1 MYSIYKISYFLRAEN
16 GPTCIV
22 MRPSA
27 DDPNKTKF
35 TWLLSLDLKVSQLPS
50 QLKGEVTYAMS
61 WMLNTFSYS
70 SLIFIRKPLL
80 D

>member
-1 MYSIYKISYFLRAEN
+1 MYSIYNISYFRAEN

-50 QLKGEVTYAMS
+50 QLKGDVTCNFFDVKYF
-61 WMLNTFSYS
+61 LVFQFN
-70 SLIFIRKPLL
+70 I
-80 D
+80 

>member
-1 MYSIYKISYFLRAEN
+1 MGLKTKLKFLILIKHFISLHKMYPGSDVISANLSVCVDSLRAEN

-35 TWLLSLDLKVSQLPS
+35 TWLLSLDLKVS
-50 QLKGEVTYAMS
+50 
-61 WMLNTFSYS
+61 
-70 SLIFIRKPLL
+70 
-80 D
+80 